1 MRNVPSIGRR
11 RPVPGGCW
19 APRGGLGRHGTPGPR
34 RHVAAASSRP
44 GRRVPWGLWCAALG
58 VIPAR
63 GGSALG
69 KQGQALHL
77 EGPLCVR
84 LSEV

>member
-1 MRNVPSIGRR
+1 MTLRYAFCVSL
-11 RPVPGGCW
+11 VW
-19 APRGGLGRHGTPGPR
+19 KA
-34 RHVAAASSRP
+34 